1 MILAG
6 LSTDFIEHII
16 KQNTY
21 KDLAAKLALQKWS
34 KV

>member
-1 MILAG
+1 M
-6 LSTDFIEHII
+6 SSDFIEHIM

-21 KDLAAKLALQKWS
+21 KDLSAKLALQKWS

>member
-1 MILAG
+1 MVLAG
-6 LSTDFIEHII
+6 LTSDFIKYII
-16 KQNTY
+16 DQNTY